1 MSKPL
6 IIFGTG
12 SMARVL
18 HSFMRH
24 QYNTVAFCADDEF
37 LADPSMHNFT
47 HDLPQIPRSALSWK
61 YKPKNHC
68 MAIACGYHQMNRVR
82 QARFEEFK
90 NAGYEMV
97 GYVNH
102 LIAPHLGIALGT
114 GVVIYDG
121 VALHAGSAVR
131 DNAFI
136 SSNVSIGHDCVIG
149 DHAWINSGAVL
160 GGGVW
165 VGARCVLGMN
175 CTIAQ
180 HVKLGEGTYVGANTL
195 VTHDTLPNS
204 VIVAD
209 HGQVIDMNSERFLK
223 LTRQP

>member
-18 HSFMRH
+18 HSFVRH
-24 QYNTVAFCADDEF
+24 QYKVVAFCCDDDF
-37 LADPSMHNFT
+37 LADQFAVP
-47 HDLPQIPRSALSWK
+47 DIPQIQHSTLVWK
-61 YKPKNHC
+61 YKPKDHC
-68 MAIACGYHQMNRVR
+68 MAIACGYHQMNRIR

-97 GYVNH
+97 GYVNCV
-102 LIAPHLGIALGT
+102 IFPHLGIALGV

-121 VALHAGSAVR
+121 VALHAGASVR

-136 SSNVSIGHDCVIG
+136 SSNVSVGHDCVIG
-149 DHAWINSGAVL
+149 AHAWINSGVTL
-160 GGGVW
+160 GGNVW
-165 VGARCVLGMN
+165 VGERCVLGMN
-175 CTIAQ
+175 ATIAQ
-180 HVKLGEGTYVGANTL
+180 GVKLGEATFVGANTL

-204 VIVAD
+204 VIVSE
-209 HGQVIDMNSERFLK
+209 HGQVIDMDSERFLK
-223 LTRQP
+223 LTGQP